1 MFVQIIEF
9 RTDRRD
15 DLLGLAGRWPTD
27 AIRNGTARSAWL
39 CADRD
44 DPGAWRLIVLFPSH
58 DAAMQNSQRPETDAM
73 SGEFRPVRR
82 RPGVPQP
89 RRRPLRGIV
98 RGSSSATTDT
108 PGISVSGDEQ
118 LLEAAGRG
126 AG

>member
-1 MFVQIIEF
+1 MFVHIIEF

-15 DLLGLAGRWPTD
+15 DLLGLAGRWSTD

-73 SGEFRPVRR
+73 SREFADLCDGEPVFRNLDVAHSE
-82 RPGVPQP
+82 G
-89 RRRPLRGIV
+89 
-98 RGSSSATTDT
+98 
-108 PGISVSGDEQ
+108 
-118 LLEAAGRG
+118 
-126 AG
+126 